1 MDTMTYA
8 SFGALRA
15 IIAQNERIVPV
26 SEPEFMRLDLP
37 YINAAP

>member
-15 IIAQNERIVPV
+15 IIAQKEQTAPV
-26 SEPEFMRLDLP
+26 SEPELTPLDVAQ
-37 YINAAP
+37 IKGVS